1 MTVAT
6 GTGSSLMGGITLS
19 AGDIFTVAIDP
30 DTLNEEIC
38 YITARSGDSF
48 TIDRAEAGTVG
59 VVHAAGA
66 TVRHVL
72 SSDDLNYFNQ
82 AIQSTTAPGF
92 TPTIS
97 GGSASAIS
105 TQMQIRRD
113 TAANWTSSNP
123 TLAAGEIGF
132 ETDTNKFKIGT
143 GAAVWASLSY
153 GVQDPVTTKGD
164 LYTFSTT
171 DARLPVG
178 ANNTVLTADSA
189 EATGLKWSSPFI
201 YNLKEV
207 VFTSSNATYTIP
219 TGVTG
224 ILALCVGAGGGGGAS
239 STASVSNCGG
249 SGGAGQ
255 VRELY
260 FTVSGGDTQLNITVP
275 TGGAGGTAGGKGSSG
290 SAATI
295 VGVTSGTTYVSA
307 AGGGGGGGGAS
318 ANVAGISGASGGG
331 NGSNSSTNQ
340 GGGGGGMVTSAT
352 NQALGLFGNNT
363 VDMGGGASATT
374 MGVTGFAGGDQDSNY
389 GGAGIIVFGRALAG
403 GGNNGTG
410 TSLSTSFGA
419 AVGGT
424 TIGGNATAN
433 TGAGGGGAK
442 TSASTANAGGNG
454 GSGLVVLRFVGV

>member
-1 MTVAT
+1 
-6 GTGSSLMGGITLS
+6 MGGITLS

-30 DTLNEEIC
+30 DTLNEEIV

-153 GVQDPVTTKGD
+153 SVQDPVTTKGD

-189 EATGLKWSSPFI
+189 AATGLKWAAPSI

-219 TGVTG
+219 SGVTG
-224 ILALCVGAGGGGGAS
+224 ILALCVGSGGGGGAS
-239 STASVSNCGG
+239 STATVSNSGG
-249 SGGAGQ
+249 SGGAGR
-255 VRELY
+255 VRETY

-275 TGGAGGTAGGKGSSG
+275 AGGAGGTAGGKGSSG

-295 VGVTSGTTYVSA
+295 VGVTSGTTYVTA
-307 AGGGGGGGGAS
+307 AGGGGGGGGAA
-318 ANVAGISGASGGG
+318 ANTGGISGASGGG
-331 NGSNSSTNQ
+331 NGSSSTATN
-340 GGGGGGMVTSAT
+340 GGGGGGMGSAAT
-352 NQALGLFGNNT
+352 DEQLGIFGAVVESAGN
-363 VDMGGGASATT
+363 GAAATT
-374 MGVTGFAGGDQDSNY
+374 LGVTGFAGGETGVSF
-389 GGAGIIVFGRALAG
+389 GGAGIIAFDRAVAG
-403 GGNNGTG
+403 GGNNGNG

-419 AVGGT
+419 AAST
-424 TIGGNATAN
+424 TAPTAGASATAN
-433 TGAGGGGAK
+433 TGAGGNGAK
-442 TSASTANAGGNG
+442 TNASTALAGGNG